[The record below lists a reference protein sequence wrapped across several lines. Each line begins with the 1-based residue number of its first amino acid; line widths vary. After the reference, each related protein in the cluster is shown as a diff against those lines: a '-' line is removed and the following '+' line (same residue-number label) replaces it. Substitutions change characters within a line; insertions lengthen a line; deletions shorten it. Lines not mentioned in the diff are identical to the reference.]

1 MAPTK
6 DYKPEQMAHAIEA
19 VQKEGQSI
27 SAAAKRFGVPR
38 ITLHNKISGKSPMV
52 CTMGPSTVLTSIE
65 EDLLVKWAIASAER
79 RFPITRE
86 QL

>member
-38 ITLHNKISGKSPMV
+38 ITLHNKISGKS
-52 CTMGPSTVLTSIE
+52 
-65 EDLLVKWAIASAER
+65 LVQS
-79 RFPITRE
+79 
-86 QL
+86 